1 MQRWTSVLVGLLVAV
16 GLVFVFIKAG
26 PPRAAPKPKASA
38 STSASAEA
46 PPMPV
51 PSGSAVGE
59 LAIPDLEPVGEDNGD
74 SGSKLPGSAP
84 AAVSFG
90 VILFTYQGAQ
100 FAPANA
106 RTKQEALAKAKEIIE
121 DAKKDFADA
130 VKKGDKGSTAD
141 AGRIPRGVLE
151 PDVELALF
159 SLEKGAVHPEPID
172 TPRGY
177 WVLRRV
183 E

>member
-1 MQRWTSVLVGLLVAV
+1 MVGLLTAAA
-16 GLVFVFIKAG
+16 LVFVFVKAG
-26 PPRAAPKPKASA
+26 PKRPAAKPAPSA
-38 STSASAEA
+38 SVSARTEA
-46 PPMPV
+46 PAPP
-51 PSGSAVGE
+51 PSGSAASEPGV
-59 LAIPDLEPVGEDNGD
+59 PDLEPEGD
-74 SGSKLPGSAP
+74 DTADGGSKLPGSALGT
-84 AAVSFG
+84 VSFG

-100 FAPANA
+100 LAPANA
-106 RTKQEALAKAKEIIE
+106 RTKAEALEKAKGVVDE
-121 DAKKDFADA
+121 AKKDFAEA
-130 VKKGDKGSTAD
+130 AKKGDKGSTAD